1 MLLVLPMTDDLDALV
16 ERARA
21 GEREAYD
28 LLFARAADRLL
39 LFVRLRL
46 GAGLAARLE
55 PTDVL
60 QEVYLAAHAAFDSF
74 EARGPGSFLA
84 WLCGIAQNRLG
95 RLAEHHRVR
104 HADSA
109 PISRVLDLA
118 RDDRTGP
125 VTAACRV
132 DSREQLAQAVEGLDE
147 EAKQVLLLRFFE
159 GLNQAEIAERTGRST
174 SAVQRSLAKALG
186 QVGGHLS

>member
-1 MLLVLPMTDDLDALV
+1 MTDDLDALV

-46 GAGLAARLE
+46 GAGLAAKLE

-60 QEVYLAAHAAFDSF
+60 QEVYLAAHADFARF
-74 EARGPGSFLA
+74 EPRGSGSFLA
-84 WLCGIAQNRLG
+84 WLCGIAQRRLG
-95 RLAEHHRVR
+95 RLAEHHGLR
-104 HADSA
+104 HADA
-109 PISRVLDLA
+109 GPISRVLDLA
-118 RDDRTGP
+118 HDDRTGP

-132 DSREQLAQAVEGLDE
+132 DAREQLAQAVETLEDDARE
-147 EAKQVLLLRFFE
+147 VLLLRFFE
-159 GLNQAEIAERTGRST
+159 GLNQAEIAARTGRST
-174 SAVQRSLAKALG
+174 SAVQRALAKALG
-186 QVGGHLS
+186 QVGGRLS